1 MRTMKGKPSARL
13 KARTCFEGGGRMKRQ
28 ERRMLNEV
36 HGWELEETYGDE
48 EPPICCATHNRLPGD
63 GLEGILHWS

>member
-1 MRTMKGKPSARL
+1 
-13 KARTCFEGGGRMKRQ
+13 MKRQ